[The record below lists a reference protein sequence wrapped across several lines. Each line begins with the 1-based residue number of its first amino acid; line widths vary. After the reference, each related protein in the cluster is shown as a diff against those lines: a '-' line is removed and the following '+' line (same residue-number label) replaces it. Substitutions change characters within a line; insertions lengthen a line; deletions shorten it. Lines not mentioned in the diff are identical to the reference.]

1 MTKLRIC
8 VVCPPNPR
16 LEHFPASVFLHT
28 SISAPFVFHHRP
40 WLYRSG
46 LGPAASKSHPARTAA
61 WTHETPLTLRKPTT
75 LVSQPRTRS
84 SSNKSDNLAQE
95 LTLELA
101 VPEPASSTKLVTLLA
116 WHRKILGF
124 GNLKLVTTNSPQPIS
139 GGASATL

>member
-1 MTKLRIC
+1 MG
-8 VVCPPNPR
+8 
-16 LEHFPASVFLHT
+16 HT

-75 LVSQPRTRS
+75 L
-84 SSNKSDNLAQE
+84 E